1 MKVALD
7 AMGGDYAPAVTVEGA
22 IEAVNESR
30 ELFVILVGNETELVN
45 ELRDKDYPA
54 SSIIIKHASQ
64 IVDMGESPVMA
75 LRRKKDS
82 SIKIA
87 VELVKS
93 GEADAMVSAGNS
105 GVVMATALFVLGKL
119 HGVERPAIAAVMP
132 TLKGLFVLIDA
143 GANVDCKATHLLQ
156 FAIMGRAYAKNI
168 FNIEDPKVGLLGI
181 GEEDAKGNELTREA
195 FKLLSEIRCG
205 GKDSDINFIG
215 NIEGKDIFTG
225 DADVVVCDGF
235 VGNIALKISE
245 GLAEAI
251 VKMLKREISDKAPG
265 RIGFLFFKDALKG
278 FKKKTDYSEYGGAP
292 LLGISKPCII
302 SHGRST
308 SKAIK
313 NAIKLAGEIHKK
325 GVLDIIS
332 QEFIVRTPERDS
344 VAVKK

>member
-1 MKVALD
+1 MRIALD
-7 AMGGDYAPAVTVEGA
+7 AMGGDHAPAVTVEGA
-22 IEAVNESR
+22 IEAVIESHG
-30 ELFVILVGNETELVN
+30 LSVLLIGDETELIN
-45 ELRDKDYPA
+45 ELKERDYPA
-54 SSIIIKHASQ
+54 SLIGIRHASQ
-64 IVDMGESPVMA
+64 VVNMDEAPLTA

-82 SIKIA
+82 SIKVA

-105 GVVMATALFVLGKL
+105 GVVMATALFLLGKL
-119 HGVERPAIAAVMP
+119 RGVERPAIAAVMP

-143 GANVDCKATHLLQ
+143 GANVDCKASHLLQ
-156 FAIMGRAYAKNI
+156 FAIMGEAYAKSI
-168 FNIEDPKVGLLGI
+168 FNINTPKIGLLGI
-181 GEEDAKGNELTREA
+181 GEEDAKGNELTKET
-195 FKLLSEIRCG
+195 FKLL
-205 GKDSDINFIG
+205 KDSRINFIG
-215 NIEGKDIFTG
+215 NIEGKNIFIG

-251 VKMLKREISDKAPG
+251 AKMLKREISERTSG
-265 RIGFLFFKDALKG
+265 RIGYLFLKDALRS

-308 SKAIK
+308 AKAIK
-313 NAIKLAGEIHKK
+313 NAVKLAGEFYKK

-332 QEFIVRTPERDS
+332 TEFNTKVLGKEKICS
-344 VAVKK
+344 

>member
-1 MKVALD
+1 MRIALD
-7 AMGGDYAPAVTVEGA
+7 AMGGDHAPAVTVEGA
-22 IEAVNESR
+22 IEAVIESHG
-30 ELFVILVGNETELVN
+30 LSVLLIGDETELIN
-45 ELRDKDYPA
+45 ELKERDYPA
-54 SSIIIKHASQ
+54 SLISIRHASQ
-64 IVDMGESPVMA
+64 VVNMDEAPLTA

-82 SIKIA
+82 SIKVA

-105 GVVMATALFVLGKL
+105 GVVMATALFLLGKL
-119 HGVERPAIAAVMP
+119 RGVERPAIAAVMP

-143 GANVDCKATHLLQ
+143 GANVDCKASHLLQ
-156 FAIMGRAYAKNI
+156 FAIMGEAYAKSI
-168 FNIEDPKVGLLGI
+168 FNINTPKIGLLGI
-181 GEEDAKGNELTREA
+181 GEEDAKGNELTKET
-195 FKLLSEIRCG
+195 FKLL
-205 GKDSDINFIG
+205 KDSRINFIG
-215 NIEGKDIFTG
+215 NIEGKNIFIG

-251 VKMLKREISDKAPG
+251 AKMLKREISEKTSG
-265 RIGFLFFKDALKG
+265 RIGYLFLKDALRS

-308 SKAIK
+308 AKAIK
-313 NAIKLAGEIHKK
+313 NAVKLAGEFYKK

-332 QEFIVRTPERDS
+332 TEFNTKVLGKEKICS
-344 VAVKK
+344 